1 METSKSSSFWRVF
14 MGLRPTRGDENRAES
29 LVYDIPGAERSR
41 PLFALDELRPLESL
55 ARNVRLNP

>member
-1 METSKSSSFWRVF
+1 

-29 LVYDIPGAERSR
+29 LVYDMPSAERWR